1 MAIGTADETQDLPT
15 RGSFQATDQKRVHR
29 LVVIV
34 IDDLFD
40 FRSPGALQLG
50 PGKTPYE
57 YWAFLNHYVS
67 NDMYLIGS

>member
-50 PGKTPYE
+50 PGKNP
-57 YWAFLNHYVS
+57 
-67 NDMYLIGS
+67 I